1 MALPININ
9 DLINSRTVE
18 SVRIEFKKGWNP
30 EEVIRTM
37 CAFAND
43 VNEYGSGY
51 IVVGVEEKDGTPILP
66 PTGLQQEQVD
76 AIQKKFVELCNL
88 LSPKIFPVI
97 EPIEFMGKYIVVIW
111 VTAGEERPYTAPATL
126 GKNPKYKAYVR
137 QGSTTVVATPLL
149 ESRLRELSAYRHF
162 DDRVNTKASVDDFDL
177 GLIQAYLQEIKSS
190 LYAETLKIPLSDIA
204 LRMQV
209 ARKQGE
215 SIYPLNVGLLLF
227 CKEPHRFFEGCK
239 TNLVEFEDESGTKY
253 SEKTFLGPVH
263 IQIREIMNYLNS
275 NIIKQYTHK
284 SSTKSEVDKFFNYP
298 YQALEEI
305 VVNSLYHRSYEN
317 PTPNEIR
324 IYKSF
329 KKGVTNA
336 IEIEDS
342 RRIEILSY
350 PGPLPPIDEKALMQ
364 LKVTARNYRNVKL
377 GEWLKNLRLAEKYA
391 TGIPTIVDSLLA
403 NGSPAPVFSTDEARS
418 FFLAVI
424 RINENTPIEVDENI
438 TEIERIPL
446 SDNQQKILEQLLD
459 EPSLENEI
467 FKTLTNGS
475 RGDIDFLLDKKL
487 ISSKKVGDASLYHIT
502 STGIEILK
510 QTF

>member
-1 MALPININ
+1 MALPINID

-18 SVRIEFKKGWNP
+18 YVRIEFKKGWNP
-30 EEVIRTM
+30 EDIIRTM

-43 VNEYGSGY
+43 LNEYGSGY
-51 IVVGVEEKDGTPILP
+51 IVVGIEEKDGTPILP
-66 PTGLQQEQVD
+66 PEGLQQEQVD

-88 LSPKIFPVI
+88 LTPRIFPVI
-97 EPIEFMGKYIVVIW
+97 ELIEFMGQYIIVIW
-111 VTAGEERPYTAPATL
+111 VTVGEERPYSAPAIL
-126 GKNPKYKAYVR
+126 GKGAQHKIYVR

-149 ESRLRELSAYRHF
+149 ENRLRELSAYRHF
-162 DDRVNTKASVDDFDL
+162 DDRVNTKASIDDFDL
-177 GLIQAYLQEIKSS
+177 GLIQAYLQEIKST
-190 LYAETLKIPLSDIA
+190 LYAETLKLPLSDIA
-204 LRMQV
+204 LKMQI

-263 IQIREIMNYLNS
+263 VQIREIMSYLYN
-275 NIIKQYTHK
+275 NIIKQYTNK
-284 SSTKSEVDKFFNYP
+284 SSSKSEADKFFNYP

-329 KKGVTNA
+329 KKGVINA
-336 IEIEDS
+336 AEIEDS
-342 RRIEILSY
+342 RRIEVLNY
-350 PGPLPPIDEKALMQ
+350 PGPLPPIDEKALML
-364 LKVTARNYRNVKL
+364 LKVTARNYRNIKL
-377 GEWLKNLRLAEKYA
+377 GDWLKNLRLAEKYA
-391 TGIPTIVDSLLA
+391 TGIPTIVDSLSI
-403 NGSPAPVFSTDEARS
+403 NGSPAPILSTDEARS
-418 FFLAVI
+418 FFQAII

-446 SDNQQKILEQLLD
+446 SDNQQKILEKLLE
-459 EPSLENEI
+459 EPSPKGEI
-467 FKTLTNGS
+467 LQDLTAEAKT
-475 RGDIDFLLDKKL
+475 DIDFLLDKKL
-487 ISSKKVGDASLYHIT
+487 ISSKKMGDANLYHIT
-502 STGIEILK
+502 SLGIENLK
-510 QTF
+510 QSF

>member
-1 MALPININ
+1 MSLPINID

-18 SVRIEFKKGWNP
+18 SVRIEFKTGWNP
-30 EEVIRTM
+30 EEIIRTM

-43 VNEYGSGY
+43 LNEYGSGY
-51 IVVGVEEKDGTPILP
+51 IVVGIEEKDGTPILP
-66 PTGLQQEQVD
+66 PAGLQQEQVD

-88 LSPKIFPVI
+88 LTPKIFPII
-97 EPIEFMGKYIVVIW
+97 EPIEFMGQYIVVIW
-111 VTAGEERPYTAPATL
+111 VTAGEERPYSAPATL
-126 GKNPKYKAYVR
+126 GKGAQHKIYVR

-149 ESRLRELSAYRHF
+149 ENRLRELSAYRHF
-162 DDRVNTKASVDDFDL
+162 DDRTNTKASVDNFDL

-190 LYAETLKIPLSDIA
+190 LYAETLKLPLSDIA
-204 LRMQV
+204 LKMQI
-209 ARKQGE
+209 ARQQGE
-215 SIYPLNVGLLLF
+215 NIYPLNVGLLLF

-253 SEKTFLGPVH
+253 SEKTFVGPVH
-263 IQIREIMNYLNS
+263 IQIREIMSYLDN

-284 SSTKSEVDKFFNYP
+284 SSTKPEVDKFFNYP
-298 YQALEEI
+298 YQALEEV

-336 IEIEDS
+336 AEIEDS

-364 LKVTARNYRNVKL
+364 LKVTARNYRNIKL
-377 GEWLKNLRLAEKYA
+377 GDWLKNLRLAEKYA
-391 TGIPTIVDSLLA
+391 TGIPTIVDSLST
-403 NGSPAPVFSTDEARS
+403 NGSPVPVLYTDEARS

-424 RINENTPIEVDENI
+424 RINDNTPIEVDENI
-438 TEIERIPL
+438 TEIQRIPL
-446 SDNQQKILEQLLD
+446 SNNQQKILEKLIE
-459 EPSLENEI
+459 EPSLEDEI
-467 FKTLTNGS
+467 LKELTEGAKA
-475 RGDIDFLLDKKL
+475 DISFLLDKKL
-487 ISSKKVGDASLYHIT
+487 ISSKKMGKINLFHIT
-502 STGIEILK
+502 SSGIEILK
-510 QTF
+510 QSF